1 MMDLHEASLSEE
13 FARTEE
19 SNATENVSLPET
31 TAEESKL
38 VENKMSREEIV
49 ARVRDLVDQPVE
61 SVKDEIDL
69 LKQNYYKLR
78 KNEVEEARRKFEE
91 ETGNVSG
98 FVPDS
103 DGYEETLKGLLNIF
117 KEKKAKLLE
126 QQERVKE
133 ENLLRKKS
141 ILEEIKKMT
150 EDSDNINKYYNDFQ
164 QLQQTFKEITNIPA
178 STVNDLWK
186 NYQLYVERFY
196 DLLKINKELRDY
208 DFKKNL
214 DLKLAICESAEALAG
229 NEDVVAAFKSLQN
242 LHDEWRTIGP
252 VAKELREDLWNRFK
266 AASTVVN
273 KAHQQHFEALKADEQ
288 QNEEA
293 KLAICAEIEAIDM
306 AALKS
311 FNAWDEKTKEIIS
324 LQERWKGIGFASR
337 KVNNTLFERFRK
349 TCDEFFKQKAEYF
362 KRVKDEMALNLE
374 KKKSLCERAEALKDS
389 TDWKNTTDQMVAI
402 QKEWKTIGP
411 VSKKYSDAV
420 WTRFIAACDYF
431 FEQKNKQTA
440 SQRQIEQE
448 NLLLKKSVIEKLELL
463 DEAMAPAEAIALV
476 RTLMA
481 EWNQI
486 GHVPFKEKDKIYKNY
501 QAALDKHFKRL
512 NMSETRNRLNSFT
525 STVQQMASS
534 DQAQNKL
541 YREREKLMR
550 TYEHIKAELQTYENN
565 MGFLN
570 ISSKSGGGMLKEMER
585 KIQKLKDEMQLITQ
599 KIELIDEN
607 L

>member
-1 MMDLHEASLSEE
+1 MMDLHEAPLLEKSAQAEE
-13 FARTEE
+13 NTI
-19 SNATENVSLPET
+19 TENVSLPET
-31 TAEESKL
+31 AKENKL
-38 VENKMSREEIV
+38 VENKLSREEIV
-49 ARVRDLVDQPVE
+49 ARVKELVDQPVE
-61 SVKDEIDL
+61 SVKDEIDS

-91 ETGNVSG
+91 ETGDTSG
-98 FVPDS
+98 FTPEPDE
-103 DGYEETLKGLLNIF
+103 YEEALKGLLNVF

-126 QQERVKE
+126 QQEKVKE

-141 ILEEIKKMT
+141 ILEEIKKII
-150 EDSDNINKYYNDFQ
+150 EDSDNINKHYNDFQ
-164 QLQQTFKEITNIPA
+164 QLQQAFKEITDVPA
-178 STVNDLWK
+178 SAVNELWK
-186 NYQLYVERFY
+186 NYQLYVEHFY

-214 DLKLAICESAEALAG
+214 DLKLAICESAEALAKKD
-229 NEDVVAAFKSLQN
+229 DVVAAFKSLQT
-242 LHDEWRTIGP
+242 LHDEWRAIGP

-266 AASTVVN
+266 AASTVIN
-273 KAHQQHFEALKADEQ
+273 KAHQQHFEILKADEQ
-288 QNEEA
+288 KNEAA
-293 KLAICAEIEAIDM
+293 KIAICEEIESIDM
-306 AALKS
+306 TALKS
-311 FNAWDEKTKEIIS
+311 FSAWDEKTKDIIA

-337 KVNNTLFERFRK
+337 KVNNALFERFRK

-362 KRVKDEMALNLE
+362 KRVKDEMSLNLE
-374 KKKSLCERAEALKDS
+374 KKKALCEKAEALKDS
-389 TDWKNTTDQMVAI
+389 TDWKNTTDQMIAI

-411 VSKKYSDAV
+411 VAKKYSDAV

-440 SQRQIEQE
+440 SVRQVEQE
-448 NLLLKKSVIEKLELL
+448 NLLLKKAVIEKLNAL
-463 DEAMAPAEAIALV
+463 DEAMAPTEAVALV
-476 RTLMA
+476 KTLMA

-486 GHVPFKEKDKIYKNY
+486 GHVPFKEKDKIYKSY

-512 NMSETRNRLNSFT
+512 NMNETKNRLNSFT
-525 STVQQMASS
+525 SAVQQMASS

-541 YREREKLMR
+541 YRERERLMR
-550 TYEHIKAELQTYENN
+550 SYEHVKAELQTYENN

-585 KIQKLKDEMQLITQ
+585 KMQKLKDEMQLIAQ

>member
-1 MMDLHEASLSEE
+1 MMDLHEAPLLEKSAQAEE
-13 FARTEE
+13 NTT
-19 SNATENVSLPET
+19 TENVSLPET
-31 TAEESKL
+31 AKENKL
-38 VENKMSREEIV
+38 VENKLSREEIV
-49 ARVRDLVDQPVE
+49 ARGKELVDQPVE
-61 SVKDEIDL
+61 SVKDEIDS

-91 ETGNVSG
+91 ETGDTSG
-98 FVPDS
+98 FTPEPDEC
-103 DGYEETLKGLLNIF
+103 EETLKGLLNVF

-126 QQERVKE
+126 QQEKVKE

-141 ILEEIKKMT
+141 ILEEIKKII
-150 EDSDNINKYYNDFQ
+150 EDSDNINKHYNDFQ
-164 QLQQTFKEITNIPA
+164 QLQQAFKEITDVPA
-178 STVNDLWK
+178 SAVNELWK
-186 NYQLYVERFY
+186 NYQLYVEHFY

-214 DLKLAICESAEALAG
+214 DLKLAICESAEALAKKD
-229 NEDVVAAFKSLQN
+229 DVVAAFKSLQT
-242 LHDEWRTIGP
+242 LHDEWRAIGP

-266 AASTVVN
+266 AASTVIN
-273 KAHQQHFEALKADEQ
+273 KAHQQHFEILKADEQ
-288 QNEEA
+288 KNEAA
-293 KLAICAEIEAIDM
+293 KIAICEEIESIDM
-306 AALKS
+306 TALKS
-311 FNAWDEKTKEIIS
+311 FSAWDEKTKDIIA

-337 KVNNTLFERFRK
+337 KVNNALFERFRK

-362 KRVKDEMALNLE
+362 KRVKDEMSLNLE
-374 KKKSLCERAEALKDS
+374 KKKALCEKAEALKDS
-389 TDWKNTTDQMVAI
+389 TDWKNTTDQMIAI

-411 VSKKYSDAV
+411 VAKKYSDAV

-440 SQRQIEQE
+440 SVRQVEQE
-448 NLLLKKSVIEKLELL
+448 NLLLKKAVIEKLNAL
-463 DEAMAPAEAIALV
+463 DEAMAPTEAVALV
-476 RTLMA
+476 KTLMA

-486 GHVPFKEKDKIYKNY
+486 GHVPFKEKDKIYKSY

-512 NMSETRNRLNSFT
+512 NMNETKNRLNSFT
-525 STVQQMASS
+525 SAVQQMASS

-541 YREREKLMR
+541 YRERERLMR
-550 TYEHIKAELQTYENN
+550 SYEHVKAELQTYENN

-585 KIQKLKDEMQLITQ
+585 KMQKLKDEMQLIAQ

>member
-1 MMDLHEASLSEE
+1 MMDLHEAPLLEKSAQAEE
-13 FARTEE
+13 NTT
-19 SNATENVSLPET
+19 TENVSLPET
-31 TAEESKL
+31 AKENKL
-38 VENKMSREEIV
+38 VENKLSREEIV
-49 ARVRDLVDQPVE
+49 ARVKELVDQPVE
-61 SVKDEIDL
+61 SVKDEIDS

-91 ETGNVSG
+91 ETGDTSG
-98 FVPDS
+98 FTPEPDE
-103 DGYEETLKGLLNIF
+103 YEEALKGLLNVF

-126 QQERVKE
+126 QQEKVKE

-141 ILEEIKKMT
+141 ILEEIKKII
-150 EDSDNINKYYNDFQ
+150 EDSDNINKHYNDFQ
-164 QLQQTFKEITNIPA
+164 QLQQAFKEITDVPA
-178 STVNDLWK
+178 SAVNELWK
-186 NYQLYVERFY
+186 NYQLYVEHFY

-214 DLKLAICESAEALAG
+214 DLKLAICESAEALAK
-229 NEDVVAAFKSLQN
+229 EDDVVAAFKSLQT
-242 LHDEWRTIGP
+242 LHDEWRAIGP

-266 AASTVVN
+266 AASTVIN
-273 KAHQQHFEALKADEQ
+273 KAHQQHFEILKADEQ
-288 QNEEA
+288 KNEAA
-293 KLAICAEIEAIDM
+293 KIAICEEIESIDM
-306 AALKS
+306 TALKS
-311 FNAWDEKTKEIIS
+311 FSAWDEKTKDIIA

-337 KVNNTLFERFRK
+337 KVNNALFERFRK

-362 KRVKDEMALNLE
+362 KRVKDEMSLNLE
-374 KKKSLCERAEALKDS
+374 KKKALCEKAEALKDS
-389 TDWKNTTDQMVAI
+389 TDWKNTTDQMIAI

-411 VSKKYSDAV
+411 VAKKYSDAV

-440 SQRQIEQE
+440 SVRQVEQE
-448 NLLLKKSVIEKLELL
+448 NLLLKKAVIEKLNAL
-463 DEAMAPAEAIALV
+463 DEAMAPTEAVALV
-476 RTLMA
+476 KTLMA

-486 GHVPFKEKDKIYKNY
+486 GHVPFKEKDKIYKSY

-512 NMSETRNRLNSFT
+512 NMNETKNRLNSFT
-525 STVQQMASS
+525 SAVQQMASS

-541 YREREKLMR
+541 YRERERLMR
-550 TYEHIKAELQTYENN
+550 SYEHVKAELQTYENN

-585 KIQKLKDEMQLITQ
+585 KMQKLKDEMQLIAQ